1 MSEVAAL
8 VQVIITAVLSFAAT
22 NLDDIFILMLLFSGA
37 QTVRHRRDIALG
49 QLLGV
54 GLLTIASLLGAAG
67 LGLLPRTVLQL
78 LGLVPFCMGLR
89 AWFSRKKKTADVTV
103 SPMEKGAVLGTALLT
118 VANGGD
124 NLGVYLPL
132 FAGYC
137 WWQSLLVVLVFVIMT
152 GVWCLFG
159 KQLAALPKVHALLQ
173 RHGANIVPWVLM
185 LLGVDILLF

>member
-1 MSEVAAL
+1 M

-37 QTVRHRRDIALG
+37 QTARHRRGITLG
-49 QLLGV
+49 QFFGV
-54 GLLTIASLLGAAG
+54 GLLTVASLLGAAG
-67 LGLLPRTVLQL
+67 LGLLPRTLLRL

-89 AWFSRKKKTADVTV
+89 AWLYRTKETVDVTV

-132 FAGYC
+132 FAGYG
-137 WWQSLLVVLVFVIMT
+137 WWQSLLVVLIFAIMT
-152 GVWCLFG
+152 GVWCLLG
-159 KQLAALPKVHALLQ
+159 KRLAALPKVHALLQ

-185 LLGVDILLF
+185 LLGLYILLF